1 MDTIISNIGLIISAL
16 LLVGILIYILYRM
29 LNKRI
34 KSGSTVR
41 TTARDCAREKAK
53 LTQRN
58 KYDYFWKE
66 YMTFSWITLLLGL
79 SIFLGF
85 ATGHLFGIIYS
96 IISIFLFIYFMNFAI
111 RNYLSFEEK
120 AKKRIDDFE
129 AQVRASIASEISFN
143 GDNIQSFTDADDK
156 FDTKVQKFEFPT
168 DITKIAFPPLEK
180 NAKNHKI
187 ISTRKLEFLVL
198 SREYFSIC
206 KNTGTFSLLDPKL
219 DKKCMEAKG
228 AAGECN
234 EYYYSQMQ
242 NVQYDDEKECI
253 RIIYNKDT
261 GHKDVTFACKK
272 TAANRKSAMKAL
284 KEKLRLTERQKLH
297 KINEHEKYEELKDRR
312 ENEGWHKKQLDIEI
326 VNKENNS
333 EPNDLDK
340 Q

>member
-1 MDTIISNIGLIISAL
+1 MDTIISNIGLT
-16 LLVGILIYILYRM
+16 LVSLVLIGILVYSLYRN
-29 LNKRI
+29 LNKKI
-34 KSGSTVR
+34 KSGN
-41 TTARDCAREKAK
+41 TARNAAKACDKEKK
-53 LTQRN
+53 KIVKRN

-85 ATGHLFGIIYS
+85 STQHIFGIIYS
-96 IISIFLFIYFMNFAI
+96 ILSIFLFIYFMNFAI
-111 RNYLSFEEK
+111 KSYSNFEEK

-129 AQVRASIASEISFN
+129 AQVRASIDSEISFN
-143 GDNIQSFTDADDK
+143 GDNIQSFTNEDDK
-156 FDTKVQKFEFPT
+156 FDTKIQKFEFPT
-168 DITKIAFPPLEK
+168 AITKIPFPPLEK
-180 NAKNHKI
+180 DAKKHKI

-228 AAGECN
+228 AAGECD

-242 NVQYDDEKECI
+242 NVQYDNEEECI

-261 GHKDVTFACKK
+261 GHEAVTFSCKK
-272 TAANRKSAMKAL
+272 AAPNRKPAMKAL

-297 KINEHEKYEELKDRR
+297 KIDEHEKYENILRRR
-312 ENEGWHKKQLDIEI
+312 ENAKKED
-326 VNKENNS
+326 NGTK
-333 EPNDLDK
+333 
-340 Q
+340 